1 MNLQNKMRLGCQRK
15 LLHFG
20 TMEYYHVLNTNTLK
34 STVVETDTLCINNV
48 NVTDTIT
55 SIKCANRS
63 CGVQTHL
70 RKLLND
76 FLIEM
81 MIKHCSCL
89 AHGWT
94 R

>member
-34 STVVETDTLCINNV
+34 STVVETDTLCVNNV

-55 SIKCANRS
+55 SNASVQGQIDDLKKQVDKMREQVMWCADTLEKI
-63 CGVQTHL
+63 V
-70 RKLLND
+70 K
-76 FLIEM
+76 
-81 MIKHCSCL
+81 
-89 AHGWT
+89 
-94 R
+94 